1 MDVDI
6 QKIPSPK
13 LPAKYD
19 LHGPRDALSVTE
31 DFVQVLGTQNVPQ
44 SSLGEQPGILSIS
57 ISITISISLKPG
69 AVVSVLHV
77 GHTDGG
83 VADSVVDHRVHWGR
97 NHFTNIAEK
106 WTCQGIPIVG
116 FIGQMSLYFP

>member
-31 DFVQVLGTQNVPQ
+31 DFVKVLGAQNVP
-44 SSLGEQPGILSIS
+44 
-57 ISITISISLKPG
+57 
-69 AVVSVLHV
+69 A
-77 GHTDGG
+77 GG
-83 VADSVVDHRVHWGR
+83 RFAPQFARTG
-97 NHFTNIAEK
+97 
-106 WTCQGIPIVG
+106 
-116 FIGQMSLYFP
+116 